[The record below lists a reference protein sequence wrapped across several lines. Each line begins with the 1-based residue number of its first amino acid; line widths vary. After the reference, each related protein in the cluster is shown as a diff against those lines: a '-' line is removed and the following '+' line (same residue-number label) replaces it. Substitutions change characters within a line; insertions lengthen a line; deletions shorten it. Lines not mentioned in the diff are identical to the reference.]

1 MSRKLTVAVVGGGM
15 FFEDIIGQALKDF
28 ARGGFAGGLTS
39 IAQSAWTP
47 KVADI
52 EVATVAIG
60 THSAKR
66 GTAGKLVD
74 WWKADMPAETAPKA
88 YYGQKVWEQIIE
100 ECRPD
105 VLFVAT
111 PDHLHVEPIEYAL
124 ERGVHVITEKP
135 MCLKTAQADRLV
147 ELARRKGLVLAVDM
161 HKRYDPFVRELMAN
175 SVPKYD
181 TIYRVRAVLEEP
193 LEVSSEIF
201 AWAEQSNPFAYVG
214 CHWLDVVGHYLGVV
228 PQAVYATGEKNLLV
242 NWDKY
247 VKVIAERQGKPLS
260 KFSKHGPIDTWDS
273 MNVNVTYSNGM
284 RGDFN
289 NAWIN
294 PYEFEGNVNQDI
306 EVYGILGRGFVDQ
319 QDRGFREAICGVG
332 SKTRNPTF
340 GGRIRG
346 LAGQAGGTV
355 AGPVEL
361 FGYGKASIVA
371 GMLAISRV
379 KFFGEDPALLAGS
392 YADAASQRSITM
404 IIEAATA
411 VAERNYQYSRAGRG
425 APVSARLEEGG
436 IIILDPYGPQ
446 VEEVVYRQ

>member
-1 MSRKLTVAVVGGGM
+1 MARKLNVAVIGGGM
-15 FFEDIIGQALKDF
+15 FFEDIIGQSLKDF
-28 ARGGFAGGLTS
+28 ARGGFAGALTS
-39 IAQSAWTP
+39 VAQSAWAP
-47 KVADI
+47 QVADI
-52 EVATVAIG
+52 EIRTLAIG

-74 WWKADMPAETAPKA
+74 WWKTDMPAETAPKA
-88 YYGQKVWEQIIE
+88 WYGEKVWEPILE
-100 ECRPD
+100 EHRPD
-105 VLFVAT
+105 ILFVAT
-111 PDHLHVEPIEYAL
+111 PDHLHYEPILYAL
-124 ERGVHVITEKP
+124 ERGVHVVTEKP
-135 MCLKTAQADRLV
+135 MCLKTAEADRIIA
-147 ELARRKGLVLAVDM
+147 LAAEKGLVLAVDM
-161 HKRYDPFVRELMAN
+161 HKRYDPFVRELMTH

-214 CHWLDVVGHYLGVV
+214 CHWLDVVGHYLGVL

-247 VKVIAERQGKPLS
+247 VKIIAERQGKPLS
-260 KFSKHGPIDTWDS
+260 KFAKHGPIKTWDS
-273 MNVNVTYSNGM
+273 MNVNVTYTNGM

-319 QDRGFREAICGVG
+319 QERGFREAICGVG

-346 LAGQAGGTV
+346 AGPAGGS
-355 AGPVEL
+355 VEV

-371 GMLAISRV
+371 GMLAVART
-379 KFFGEDPALLAGS
+379 KFFGEDPAKLAGS
-392 YADAASQRSITM
+392 YPDAASQRSITM

-411 VAERNYQYSRAGRG
+411 VAERNYAYSRQCKG
-425 APVSARLEEGG
+425 APVSARLDDGS
-436 IIILDPYGPQ
+436 ITLLDPYKPQ
-446 VEEVVYRQ
+446 AEETLYRRS